1 MSRSYITFL
10 LLAALWLG
18 GVARPAWAGGEED
31 VRVVLA
37 TPGSLTVTATAGD
50 LGARVY
56 ADGSPTA
63 FLQLD
68 RGTRIEV
75 RERNGRVQLT
85 AGGRGHSGALF
96 MVHAPEGSPIRLGGQ
111 SYAGRLEFSV
121 SPTSGRMQVIN
132 HVSLERYVA
141 AVVGSEY
148 GLDDVEGARAMAI
161 VARTYALAMMEAGV
175 QLLDDERSQVYRG
188 EERLSPAVLDAARAT
203 EGQVLTYDGHL
214 IEAVY
219 SSSNGGFTASNASV
233 WNTPELPY
241 LTSRKDAFDAVSPHS
256 EWTFD
261 IDKGVLHASLSKQ
274 FGMRVRGIEVLET
287 SRDGRVQRVK
297 LKGSN
302 PRTVTGTSFRA
313 AVAAAHGA
321 SSARSSFFELKERGG
336 SYRLEGHGFGHGV
349 GLSQYGAHGRALA
362 GQSHQE
368 ILAFYYPNARLES
381 LSPTNRSNSSLDLPV
396 LASVENRSEPP
407 SSKISD
413 GSATPKENNSTKS
426 TPRRVLDAHA
436 AWGRTP
442 TRSDSD
448 SQPSST
454 TPSATVRVGW

>member
-1 MSRSYITFL
+1 M
-10 LLAALWLG
+10 
-18 GVARPAWAGGEED
+18 RPASAGAGED

-37 TPGSLTVTATAGD
+37 TSRSLTVTATAGD

-56 ADGSPTA
+56 TDESQSVY
-63 FLQLD
+63 LQLE
-68 RGTRIEV
+68 RGARIEV
-75 RERNGRVQLT
+75 RERNGMVELT
-85 AGGRGHSGALF
+85 VPGKAHSGRLF
-96 MVHAPEGSPIRLGGQ
+96 MLDAPEGSPVNLGGQ
-111 SYAGRLEFSV
+111 SYAGRLEFSI
-121 SPTSGRMQVIN
+121 SSATGRIQVIN
-132 HVSLERYVA
+132 HISLERYVA

-148 GLDDVEGARAMAI
+148 GLADVEGARAMAI

-175 QLLDDERSQVYRG
+175 QLMDDERSQVYRG
-188 EERLSPAVLDAARAT
+188 EERLSPAVLEAARST
-203 EGQVLTYDGHL
+203 EGQVLTYDGRL

-256 EWTFD
+256 DWTFD
-261 IDKGVLHASLSKQ
+261 IDKGALHASLSKQ
-274 FGMRVRGIEVLET
+274 YGMNVRGVEILET
-287 SRDGRVQRVK
+287 SADGRVQRVQ
-297 LKGSN
+297 LKGSSSK
-302 PRTVTGTSFRA
+302 TVTGTSFRA
-313 AVAAAHGA
+313 AVASAYGA
-321 SSARSSFFELKERGG
+321 SSARSSYFELRERGG
-336 SYRLEGHGFGHGV
+336 SYRFEGHGFGHGV

-381 LSPTNRSNSSLDLPV
+381 LSPTDRPERSVDLPV

-407 SSKISD
+407 SRKISD
-413 GSATPKENNSTKS
+413 GSATPKENSSTIS

-448 SQPSST
+448 NQASST
-454 TPSATVRVGW
+454 SPSATVRVGW